1 MMECPYS
8 VLSTFCVWTQ
18 YLPPVIQQITGPQI
32 ASFLFGVL
40 VVVVFAT
47 DHYKVPTYAKTT
59 VGEFIEL
66 APESLTSH
74 SRYMKGLAIY
84 VGLML
89 GFYFILLAIGPTAIA
104 PVLSY
109 IPGGSDGKIDNSV
122 WPLAATSIITLIGSR
137 DDDKYLGRMEGWLR
151 SIAHEAAY
159 IPYAVTNLA
168 VALDG
173 SFPLTD
179 EELRAAGELSPATQ
193 ALIEESQ
200 EGSRQNWIR
209 AKFLYSRLEL
219 LRDRDDQFKPV
230 MRQPEN
236 ERAFGFVR
244 EQREALTKELDRGDL
259 GEDVSR
265 KIDAFKNALAVFLAS
280 ILWRACENE
289 TAVNAK
295 LRSLRLNVSTPAPR
309 SPATFIFHLAFYL
322 GAVASIFLIVM
333 KVRAMQFQDESVQQ
347 KWHLTLAFL
356 VFLLTAFFVTRW
368 REKRLASGDW
378 RYSSDVIIRCTILN
392 TIAITIISA
401 LVTFAVHQGGSGRF
415 YAMLLMAF
423 GIALPSTL
431 LFQLLMRW
439 AASSPPTGEAV
450 AATVGYRTNRT
461 ELLKTT
467 FYAGGSYSIIAFVFA
482 FVLYW
487 PSDYTIVSSTP
498 LQYVESALITLG
510 NIDKV
515 NQDKRDED
523 TWFRTSVSQAS
534 VRNLETALQNV
545 RGNILKGDKSVY
557 EPEALSAIVTE
568 CDTMGDLG
576 GGRQLFKPGCA
587 LGGHLSTIEKGEVMS
602 NLYGLQMQITSMKP
616 AFAALQNYR
625 KLSNA
630 VDLQWPNALLA
641 SLMWA
646 VMAGVFAVSALLYR
660 RRELWDGLSPRKLPD
675 FVPEDRQERETWL
688 RTPLYDLAKLSP
700 LEALRYPTF
709 RARLADNMSTQP
721 SIQPSV
727 PHLRTVA

>member
-1 MMECPYS
+1 MTQCPAF
-8 VLSTFCVWTQ
+8 LSTLCEWTQ
-18 YLPPVIQQITGPQI
+18 YVPLVQQITGPQI

-40 VVVVFAT
+40 VVVVFST

-59 VGEFIEL
+59 IGEFIEL

-74 SRYMKGLAIY
+74 SRYMKGLGIY
-84 VGLML
+84 IALML

-104 PVLSY
+104 PILSFL
-109 IPGGSDGKIDNSV
+109 PGSSDSKIDNSV

-137 DDDKYLGRMEGWLR
+137 DDNKYLGRMEGWLR

-159 IPYAVTNLA
+159 IPYAVTNLS

-173 SFPLTD
+173 SFPLAD
-179 EELRAAGELSPATQ
+179 EELRAAGEFSPATLSLVQ
-193 ALIEESQ
+193 DNQ

-244 EQREALTKELDRGDL
+244 DQRDALAKELDRGDPDE
-259 GEDVSR
+259 GTAR

-295 LRSLRLNVSTPAPR
+295 LRSLKLNVSTPAPR
-309 SPATFIFHLAFYL
+309 SSATFMFQLMFYL
-322 GAVASIFLIVM
+322 GATASVFLIAL
-333 KVRAMQFQDESVQQ
+333 KIRSMQFHDESIEQ

-368 REKRLASGDW
+368 REKQLASGDW
-378 RYSSDVIIRCTILN
+378 KYSSDVIIRCTIVT
-392 TIAITIISA
+392 TIVVTIVSSLVAFAI
-401 LVTFAVHQGGSGRF
+401 HQGGSGRF

-423 GIALPSTL
+423 GMALPSTL

-439 AASSPPTGEAV
+439 AATSTPTREAV
-450 AATVGYRTNRT
+450 AARVGYRTNPSELFRT
-461 ELLKTT
+461 VL
-467 FYAGGSYSIIAFVFA
+467 YAGGIYSAIAFVFA

-487 PSDYTIVSSTP
+487 PSDYTIVNSTP
-498 LQYVESALITLG
+498 LQYVESAITSLN
-510 NIDKV
+510 NISASSAANREDDNWFHKSASQTAIHNLDAKLHEVKSNIV
-515 NQDKRDED
+515 N
-523 TWFRTSVSQAS
+523 RTYQP
-534 VRNLETALQNV
+534 ETLA
-545 RGNILKGDKSVY
+545 
-557 EPEALSAIVTE
+557 AIVAE
-568 CDTMGDLG
+568 CDSMGDLG
-576 GGRQLFKPGCA
+576 GGRRLFKPGCE
-587 LGGHLSTIEKGEVMS
+587 LGEYLKTIPFKGDVLP
-602 NLYGLQMQITSMKP
+602 NLYNLQGQIKNLKP
-616 AFAALQNYR
+616 TFAALQNYVT
-625 KLSNA
+625 LVNA
-630 VDLQWPNALLA
+630 VHRQWPNALLA

-646 VMAGVFAVSALLYR
+646 AMAGVFAVSVLLYR
-660 RRELWDGLSPRKLPD
+660 RQELWDSLTLRKLPD
-675 FVPEDRQERETWL
+675 YVPKEQQEREAWL
-688 RTPLYDLAKLSP
+688 REPLYDLAKLSP

-709 RARLADNMSTQP
+709 RARLADNMNAQP
-721 SIQPSV
+721 SSQPIV

>member
-1 MMECPYS
+1 MTECPAS
-8 VLSTFCVWTQ
+8 VLSTFCMWTQ
-18 YLPPVIQQITGPQI
+18 YLPPIIQQIRGPQI

-40 VVVVFAT
+40 VVVVFSV

-59 VGEFIEL
+59 IGEFIEL

-84 VGLML
+84 VALML

-104 PVLSY
+104 PILSY

-173 SFPLTD
+173 SFPLAD
-179 EELRAAGELSPATQ
+179 EELRAAGEFSPATQ
-193 ALIEESQ
+193 ALIEDNQ
-200 EGSRQNWIR
+200 EGSRQNWLR

-244 EQREALTKELDRGDL
+244 DQRDVLAKELDRGDP
-259 GEDVSR
+259 GEDAAR

-295 LRSLRLNVSTPAPR
+295 LRSLKLNVSTPAPR

-322 GAVASIFLIVM
+322 GGVASVFLIAL
-333 KVRAMQFQDESVQQ
+333 KIRSMQFHDESAQQ
-347 KWHLTLAFL
+347 KWHLTLAFF

-378 RYSSDVIIRCTILN
+378 KYSSDVVIRCAIMN
-392 TIAITIISA
+392 TIAVTLISV

-423 GIALPSTL
+423 GMALPSTL

-450 AATVGYRTNRT
+450 AATVGCSRNPFELFRTT
-461 ELLKTT
+461 L
-467 FYAGGSYSIIAFVFA
+467 YAGGSYSIIAFVFA

-487 PSDYTIVSSTP
+487 PSDYTVISSTP
-498 LQYVESALITLG
+498 LQYVESALISLN

-523 TWFRTSVSQAS
+523 SWFRTSVSQAS
-534 VRNLETALQNV
+534 IRNLEAELQNV
-545 RGNILKGDKSVY
+545 RSSIATGNY
-557 EPEALSAIVTE
+557 QPEALSTIVAE

-576 GGRQLFKPGCA
+576 GGRRLFNPGCE
-587 LGGHLSTIEKGEVMS
+587 LGGLLSTIEKGEVMS
-602 NLYGLQMQITSMKP
+602 NLYGLQMQISNLKP
-616 AFAALQNYR
+616 AFAAFQNY
-625 KLSNA
+625 KTLSNA
-630 VDLQWPNALLA
+630 VHLQWPNALLA

-660 RRELWDGLSPRKLPD
+660 RRELWDGLSLRKLPD
-675 FVPEDRQERETWL
+675 FVPKGRQERESWL

-709 RARLADNMSTQP
+709 RARLADNMSAQP

>member
-8 VLSTFCVWTQ
+8 VFSTFCAWTQ
-18 YLPPVIQQITGPQI
+18 YLPPVIQQITGSQI

-295 LRSLRLNVSTPAPR
+295 LRSIRLNVSTPAPR

-322 GAVASIFLIVM
+322 GGVASVFLILM

-378 RYSSDVIIRCTILN
+378 KYSSDVIIRCAILN

-431 LFQLLMRW
+431 LFQMLMRW
-439 AASSPPTGEAV
+439 AASSPPTEEAV
-450 AATVGYRTNRT
+450 AATVGYRTNRV
-461 ELLKTT
+461 ELLKMT

-523 TWFRTSVSQAS
+523 SWFRTSVSQAS

-545 RGNILKGDKSVY
+545 RANILKGDKSVY

-576 GGRQLFKPGCA
+576 GGRQLFKPGCE
-587 LGGHLSTIEKGEVMS
+587 LGGFLSTLSKGEVMS
-602 NLYGLQMQITSMKP
+602 NLYVLQMQIASMKP